1 MLPKFVDNM
10 ELRLEQLDHSFIDRD
25 TLETSD
31 VTGGGMEQFLYQT
44 GYLTIKD
51 FDDDVYTL
59 GFPNEEV
66 KRALYRVVVKEAA
79 AKQIAD
85 RNYTEPFKADKR
97 KVVGLAVELDS
108 EGKGLVDW
116 KVVDEI
122 G

>member
-97 KVVGLAVELDS
+97 TVIALAVELDS
-108 EGKGLVDW
+108 EGKGLTGW
-116 KVVDEI
+116 QVVE
-122 G
+122 